1 MSVAVTSFTNDE
13 SARPPML
20 LKTES
25 TTLILIE
32 QVHKFQNSYFKEHL
46 WEAAIDLQKT

>member
-1 MSVAVTSFTNDE
+1 
-13 SARPPML
+13 ML

-32 QVHKFQNSYFKEHL
+32 QVHKLQNTYFKEHL
-46 WEAAIDLQKT
+46 WEAVIDLEKI